1 MIGIYVNTNPYQVL
15 ATGQSVGQSVVQSFS
30 LIEVQVQISSW
41 STNIYLFIYISRLYV
56 IQK

>member
-41 STNIYLFIYISRLYV
+41 STNIY
-56 IQK
+56 

>member
-1 MIGIYVNTNPYQVL
+1 MIGIYVNTNLYQVL

-41 STNIYLFIYISRLYV
+41 STNIYLFIYISRLNV